1 MTALFKNGFKG
12 VRMVAIDEDGSAL
25 IPNSNFL
32 SSVIRKGKMKDPQV
46 NSWQA
51 FQDTVVA
58 RWLAI
63 GHGTVE

>member
-1 MTALFKNGFKG
+1 
-12 VRMVAIDEDGSAL
+12 MVAIDEDGSAL

>member
-1 MTALFKNGFKG
+1 
-12 VRMVAIDEDGSAL
+12 MVAIDEDWSAL

-51 FQDTVVA
+51 FQYRVVA
-58 RWLAI
+58 RRLTI
-63 GHGTVE
+63 GHGTIE